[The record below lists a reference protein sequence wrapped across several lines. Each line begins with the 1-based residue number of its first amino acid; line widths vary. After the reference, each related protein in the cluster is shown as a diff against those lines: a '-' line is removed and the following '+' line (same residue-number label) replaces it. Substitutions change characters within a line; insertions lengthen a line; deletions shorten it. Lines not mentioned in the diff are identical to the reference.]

1 MADPKYMKA
10 VEFDKLP
17 AKFKKQHGDAD
28 ALRKAGWW
36 VQPKYDGCYGMAVF
50 HQAGPGQMLSRGGQ
64 DCSVSCAHIL
74 RELDGILPEECV
86 ILGEV
91 WHPDR
96 AQPKIS
102 GSFMAQRPSDL
113 QFRVHDILP
122 LGLETSTP
130 YRERFH
136 TLGEVLPEDIDGGF
150 HVHRALCYP
159 SHFCQV
165 DVRTYAQQ
173 LVARGGFDGAILRD
187 PDAGYTI
194 GNVKRGEIVKVKP
207 TMSLDLRVEGGTN
220 EVGEKTGRNVIT
232 LCVDYRGQRSWVGS
246 GVPHDGHAE
255 DYFGKII
262 EVECMGLTEDGKLRE
277 PRFKCMRPD
286 KEEPDT

>member
-10 VEFDKLP
+10 VEFGKLP
-17 AKFKKQHGDAD
+17 AKFKKQYGNAD
-28 ALRKAGWW
+28 ELRKAGWW

-50 HQAGPGQMLSRGGQ
+50 AGGSAQMLSRGAQ

-74 RELDGILPEECV
+74 RELVDVVPQDCV

-96 AQPKIS
+96 AQPRIS
-102 GSFMAQRPSDL
+102 GSFMAQRASDL

-122 LGLETSTP
+122 PGLATDTP

-136 TLGEVLPEDIDGGF
+136 ALGEVLPEIIDGGF
-150 HVHRALCYP
+150 HVHRVLCYP
-159 SHFCQV
+159 ELFCQV
-165 DVRTYAQQ
+165 DVLTYAQQ

-187 PDAGYTI
+187 PNAGYTI
-194 GNVKRGEIVKVKP
+194 GNVKQGEIVKVKP
-207 TMSLDLRVEGGTN
+207 TMSLDLLVAGGTN
-220 EVGEKTGRNVIT
+220 EAGEKTGRNVIT

-262 EVECMGLTEDGKLRE
+262 EVECMGFTEDGKLRE
-277 PRFKCMRPD
+277 PRFKGIRHD